1 MFRRRI
7 RNECSLKITHF
18 GDAPRRR
25 FGLIVARVRGGPVV
39 QRQENYRVRII
50 IADDQK
56 HARSGL
62 KALLSA
68 SLPGSQ
74 FWEAATGLEAER
86 LAAEVR
92 PQLILMDIR
101 MPELDGLSAT
111 RRIKSRQPEI
121 KILVLSLHE
130 GCAEEAMNA
139 GADAFV
145 SKGES
150 PEQLLGAV
158 TALVSGPGAGSS
170 KC

>member
-1 MFRRRI
+1 
-7 RNECSLKITHF
+7 
-18 GDAPRRR
+18 
-25 FGLIVARVRGGPVV
+25 
-39 QRQENYRVRII
+39 VRII

-68 SLPGSQ
+68 SLPGSEI
-74 FWEAATGLEAER
+74 WEAATGLEAER
-86 LAAEVR
+86 LAEEVR

-121 KILVLSLHE
+121 KILVLSLHDC
-130 GCAEEAMNA
+130 GEEARTS

-150 PEQLLGAV
+150 PEQLLAAVMALV
-158 TALVSGPGAGSS
+158 TAPGPGDSGS
-170 KC
+170 

>member
-1 MFRRRI
+1 M
-7 RNECSLKITHF
+7 
-18 GDAPRRR
+18 AP
-25 FGLIVARVRGGPVV
+25 
-39 QRQENYRVRII
+39 RQENYRVRII

-68 SLPGSQ
+68 SLPGAQ
-74 FWEAATGLEAER
+74 IWEAATGLEAER
-86 LAAEVR
+86 LAAEVS
-92 PQLILMDIR
+92 PQLILMDVR

-111 RRIKSRQPEI
+111 RSIKSRQPEV

-130 GCAEEAMNA
+130 DCAQEAMAA

-150 PEQLLGAV
+150 PEELLAAV
-158 TALVSGPGAGSS
+158 TALVSPPGTGCCGS
-170 KC
+170 

>member
-1 MFRRRI
+1 M
-7 RNECSLKITHF
+7 K
-18 GDAPRRR
+18 
-25 FGLIVARVRGGPVV
+25 
-39 QRQENYRVRII
+39 II

-68 SLPGSQ
+68 SLPGSEI
-74 FWEAATGLEAER
+74 WEAATGLEADR

-101 MPELDGLSAT
+101 MPELDGLTAT

-121 KILVLSLHE
+121 KILILSLHDYR
-130 GCAEEAMNA
+130 EEARTA

-158 TALVSGPGAGSS
+158 TALVGS
-170 KC
+170 

>member
-1 MFRRRI
+1 M
-7 RNECSLKITHF
+7 
-18 GDAPRRR
+18 AP
-25 FGLIVARVRGGPVV
+25 
-39 QRQENYRVRII
+39 RQENDRVRII

-62 KALLSA
+62 RALLSA
-68 SLPGSQ
+68 SLPGAQ
-74 FWEAATGLEAER
+74 IWEATNGREAER

-92 PQLILMDIR
+92 PQLILMDVR

-111 RRIKSRQPEI
+111 RSIKSRQPEV

-130 GCAEEAMNA
+130 GYAQEALAA

-150 PEQLLGAV
+150 PEELLGAV
-158 TALVSGPGAGSS
+158 TALMSPPRTGCCGS
-170 KC
+170 

>member
-1 MFRRRI
+1 MRGCR
-7 RNECSLKITHF
+7 E
-18 GDAPRRR
+18 AP
-25 FGLIVARVRGGPVV
+25 V
-39 QRQENYRVRII
+39 QESQRVRII

-68 SLPGSQ
+68 SLPGAEI
-74 FWEAATGLEAER
+74 WEAATGLEADL
-86 LAAEVR
+86 LAEEVR
-92 PQLILMDIR
+92 PHLILMDIR

-121 KILVLSLHE
+121 KILVLSLHDSSS
-130 GCAEEAMNA
+130 EEAMTA

-150 PEQLLGAV
+150 PEHLLGAV
-158 TALVSGPGAGSS
+158 TALVSTPGPPRS
-170 KC
+170 